1 MNNNLIVNATQ
12 QGSRIAL
19 VKDKNLVEFHYEEES
34 RRFKV
39 GDIYL
44 GIVKKVVPG
53 LNAAFIDIGFD
64 KDALATK
71 ETTEVKTQIISETA
85 MFYTFSTIAQ
95 TLAGA
100 YNQTTN

>member
-12 QGSRIAL
+12 QGCRIAL
-19 VKDKNLVEFHYEEES
+19 VKDKDLVEFHYEEES

-64 KDALATK
+64 KDAFLHYLDLGPQVSSLKKFTHFALTRKNTSSKLA
-71 ETTEVKTQIISETA
+71 Q
-85 MFYTFSTIAQ
+85 YQAQ
-95 TLAGA
+95 A
-100 YNQTTN
+100 